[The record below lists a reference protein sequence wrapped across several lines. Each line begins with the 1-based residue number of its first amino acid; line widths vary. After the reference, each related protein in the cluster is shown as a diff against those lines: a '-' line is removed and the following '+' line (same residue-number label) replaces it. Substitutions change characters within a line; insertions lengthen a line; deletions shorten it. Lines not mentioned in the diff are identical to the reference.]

1 MNASCKEKV
10 KKIEEIFLF
19 LFIAEL
25 KGSYICGY
33 YIIYITSNSNLLKN
47 KELNKLMLSKANSL
61 VLRL

>member
-33 YIIYITSNSNLLKN
+33 YISVILTI
-47 KELNKLMLSKANSL
+47 
-61 VLRL
+61 

>member
-1 MNASCKEKV
+1 MNASYKEKV

-19 LFIAEL
+19 LFITEL
-25 KGSYICGY
+25 KGSYLCGY

-61 VLRL
+61 ALRL

>member
-25 KGSYICGY
+25 KGSYLCGY
-33 YIIYITSNSNLLKN
+33 YIIYITSSSNLLKN
-47 KELNKLMLSKANSL
+47 KELNKLMPSMVNSL
-61 VLRL
+61 ALRL